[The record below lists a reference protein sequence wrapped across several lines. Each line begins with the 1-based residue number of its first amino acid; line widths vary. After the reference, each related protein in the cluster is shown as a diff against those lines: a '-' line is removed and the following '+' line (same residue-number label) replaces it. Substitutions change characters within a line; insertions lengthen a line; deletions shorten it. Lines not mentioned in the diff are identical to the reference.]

1 MKDKTYDSL
10 NVARRIR
17 AAGRPIYIAQDDGSP
32 PSIPSEGLR
41 VRQWGGLVESRAID
55 CGSGTAFIIQ
65 LVITSKLPTFAIS
78 AFGLEP
84 PWKNDYLNW
93 LEDPLQ
99 IDGASRCYR
108 LGIKDVPEFEREHVI
123 NHYADVR
130 HIFASGH
137 SVKGFL
143 LGYGFD
149 PIPEQFRH
157 GMMIPA
163 FVIVYDQFGRE
174 HRSPVELQAV
184 RNCKQPRVLRKRNL
198 LEHRDPVPRGE
209 RT

>member
-1 MKDKTYDSL
+1 MKDKTYDDL
-10 NVARRIR
+10 ALARKIR
-17 AAGRPIYIAQDDGSP
+17 AAGRPIYIPQDDGAA
-32 PSIPSEGLR
+32 PSIPCEGLL
-41 VRQWGGLVESRAID
+41 VRQWGGLVESRAIA

-65 LVITSKLPTFAIS
+65 LVITSKLSTFAIS

-108 LGIKDVPEFEREHVI
+108 FGVKGVPEFEREHVI

-130 HIFASGH
+130 HIFPSGH

-157 GMMIPA
+157 GSMIPA

-174 HRSPVELQAV
+174 HRSPVELQVA
-184 RNCKQPRVLRKRNL
+184 RNQTQPRVPRKRNL
-198 LEHRDPVPRGE
+198 LEHRDPIPRGE
-209 RT
+209 MA